1 MIASIMIEAYTAL
14 TPNGRKLAIMLEE
27 TGLAYEARLLDI
39 AKGEP
44 HAAWFRRLNPNGKIP
59 VIRDTDTGRVVW
71 ESGPTLIYLAEKA
84 GRLLPADPAAR
95 LDVLQWLFF
104 QAGSLGP
111 MSGQFNHFR
120 LREGEPHALARYR
133 SEVLRLLGVLDGALQ
148 ERTYI
153 GGAYS
158 IADIALLPWIR
169 AVQKWGLALDD
180 FTHLERWYAHLT
192 ERPVVRR
199 GFEVPTSSRPRET
212 PTSRAQA

>member
-1 MIASIMIEAYTAL
+1 M
-14 TPNGRKLAIMLEE
+14 
-27 TGLAYEARLLDI
+27 
-39 AKGEP
+39 
-44 HAAWFRRLNPNGKIP
+44 
-59 VIRDTDTGRVVW
+59 W
-71 ESGPTLIYLAEKA
+71 ESGPILIYLAEKA
-84 GRLLPADPAAR
+84 GRLLPTDSAAR

-133 SEVLRLLGVLDGALQ
+133 TEVLRLLGVLDGALQ

-153 GGAYS
+153 AGAYS

-180 FTHLERWYAHLT
+180 FTHLDRWYAHLT
-192 ERPVVRR
+192 ERPAVRR
-199 GFEVPTSSRPRET
+199 GFEVPTSSRPREL

>member
-1 MIASIMIEAYTAL
+1 MIEAYTAH

-27 TGLAYEARLLDI
+27 TGLPYRARILDI
-39 AKGEP
+39 AQGEQ

-59 VIRDTDTGRVVW
+59 VIQDTDTGRVVW
-71 ESGPTLIYLAEKA
+71 ESGPILIYLAEKA

-133 SEVLRLLGVLDGALQ
+133 TEVLRLLGVLDGALQ
-148 ERTYI
+148 EQTYI
-153 GGAYS
+153 AGTYS

-169 AVQKWGLALDD
+169 ALQKWGLTLDD
-180 FTHLERWYAHLT
+180 FSHLHQWYARLAA
-192 ERPVVRR
+192 RPAVVH
-199 GFEVPTSSRPRET
+199 GFAVPTSSQGET
-212 PTSRAQA
+212 ATITTGENA